1 MYIGYLMTETEL
13 IYIEPDVRDLESLQ
27 IASQSTR
34 LKILNSLTRTKRMY
48 ASNLAQK
55 LGVERKVIS
64 FHLNALEK
72 AKLVKSEFGLTEDK
86 RPAAVKYY
94 EITARGKDIFE
105 KILKILE
112 IK

>member
-1 MYIGYLMTETEL
+1 MTNTEM
-13 IYIEPDVRDLESLQ
+13 IYSEFDNPDLESLQ
-27 IASQSTR
+27 IASQPTR
-34 LKILNSLTRTKRMY
+34 LKILNTLTRTKKMY
-48 ASNLAQK
+48 ASNLAQEIR
-55 LGVERKVIS
+55 VERKVVS

-94 EITARGKDIFE
+94 EITAKGKDIFE

-112 IK
+112 L

>member
-1 MYIGYLMTETEL
+1 MTETEL
-13 IYIEPDVRDLESLQ
+13 IYFDIDNPDLESLQ
-27 IASQSTR
+27 VASQPTR
-34 LKILNSLTRTKRMY
+34 LKILNSLTRTKKMY
-48 ASNLAQK
+48 ASNLGQE

-94 EITARGKDIFE
+94 QITAKGKEIFE

-112 IK
+112 L

>member
-1 MYIGYLMTETEL
+1 MTETEL
-13 IYIEPDVRDLESLQ
+13 IYIEFDNPDLESLQ
-27 IASQSTR
+27 VASQPTR
-34 LKILNSLTRTKRMY
+34 LKILNALTRTKKMY
-48 ASNLAQK
+48 ASNLGQE

-94 EITARGKDIFE
+94 EITSKGKDIFD
-105 KILKILE
+105 KILHIL
-112 IK
+112 KK